1 MKKPFA
7 IPVIKA
13 LPAIDTAE
21 PRIAPW
27 LIFLARF
34 IGRFYIAGFAGNA
47 RIYLDENV
55 AGNFIPAVERALS
68 RKSRCIVAFR
78 HQNGWEPQVL
88 MWFTLYRLGKFAGK
102 RGFSF
107 SLPPRLLFVHGYELF
122 RWGGPLTRFMLPRL
136 GAMPIH
142 HIKLDSAGLRRI
154 YSSLREGPY
163 PLAIAP
169 EGQVSYTLAEE
180 PRVEPG
186 TVRIGLTVAE
196 QLLSRSGMDGTRIA
210 RENCPAVE
218 ILPVA
223 LYPEYGRKALIAA
236 ERLLCRVESICGIGN
251 EFSAPGLPRRDLS
264 RLDLS
269 RLMERFL
276 RCREIILVLNEKRYG
291 LVRGNAAR
299 NEQDFGVRLDTVIE
313 AALQSAAAMLRIGSP
328 PGDIMDRLYT
338 IRQICWDR
346 IFPENTDPASL
357 SGLERADLDLRA
369 GEAWYA
375 ARHMELADFSLYFH
389 RPPGESPASIVEYAQ
404 NLYDFANRTMGGIY
418 GTRRNIAPAA
428 IRISA
433 APPVN
438 LTEMLLAA
446 AGADGITREHRKAVN
461 VKANELL
468 KQRLS
473 GGVG

>member
-7 IPVIKA
+7 IPVIRA
-13 LPAIDTAE
+13 LPAIATAE

-34 IGRFYIAGFAGNA
+34 ISRFYLAGFIGNA
-47 RIYLDENV
+47 RIYPDEST
-55 AGNFIPAVERALS
+55 AGNFIPAMERALS

-78 HQNGWEPQVL
+78 HQNGWEPQAL
-88 MWFTLYRLGKFAGK
+88 TWFTLYRLAKFAGK
-102 RGFSF
+102 RGIRF

-122 RWGGPLTRFMLPRL
+122 RWGGPLARFMLPRF

-142 HIKLDSAGLRRI
+142 HAKLDSEGLRRI
-154 YSSLREGPY
+154 YSFLREGPY
-163 PLAIAP
+163 PLAMAP

-180 PRVEPG
+180 LRVEPG
-186 TVRIGLTVAE
+186 MVRIGLTVAE
-196 QLLSRSGMDGTRIA
+196 QLLPRSGANGTRIA

-218 ILPVA
+218 ILPVS
-223 LYPEYGRKALIAA
+223 LYPEYGKKALIAA
-236 ERLLCRVESICGIGN
+236 ERLLCRVESICGTGN
-251 EFSAPGLPRRDLS
+251 ELSASGLSRPCLS

-269 RLMERFL
+269 LLIERFL
-276 RCREIILVLNEKRYG
+276 RCREIILALNEKRYG
-291 LVRGNAAR
+291 IVREKAAR
-299 NEQDFGVRLDTVIE
+299 DEQDFGGRLDAVIE
-313 AALQSAAAMLRIGSP
+313 AALQSAAAMLRIGNL
-328 PGDIMDRLYT
+328 PGDRMDRLYA
-338 IRQICWDR
+338 IRHICWDR
-346 IFPENTDPASL
+346 IFPENTDPAAL
-357 SGLERADLDLRA
+357 PELERAALDLRA

-389 RPPGESPASIVEYAQ
+389 RPPGESPASIIEYAQ

-446 AGADGITREHRKAVN
+446 AGSDGITREHRKAVSA
-461 VKANELL
+461 KANELL
-468 KQRLS
+468 KQRLT
-473 GGVG
+473 GG